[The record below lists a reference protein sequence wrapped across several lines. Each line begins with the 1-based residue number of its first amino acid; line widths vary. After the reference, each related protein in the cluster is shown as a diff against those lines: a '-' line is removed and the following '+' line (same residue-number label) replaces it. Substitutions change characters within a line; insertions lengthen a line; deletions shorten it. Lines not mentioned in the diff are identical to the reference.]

1 MTQSALDTASDKVFK
16 KPDSVGRRTR
26 LREFQAQ
33 LVERMQAARSG
44 VDARVNQLGVMI
56 GPDRWLLSL
65 QEAGEIVS
73 VGTVTHVPLTQDWFL
88 GLTNI
93 RGNLISVIDFARF
106 QGHAPTPVDKD
117 CRIVAFAPALSFNSG
132 LLVSRVMGLRNIAE
146 MELQPES
153 GEAGGDAAATP
164 WSTKRYVD
172 RDSHTWSELSLAQI
186 VQDPKFLHVGL

>member
-1 MTQSALDTASDKVFK
+1 MAQSALDPVSDKVFK
-16 KPDSVGRRTR
+16 KPDTVGRRTR

-56 GPDRWLLSL
+56 GPNRWLLSL

-73 VGTVTHVPLTQDWFL
+73 VGAITQVPLTHDWFL
-88 GLTNI
+88 GLSNI

-106 QGHAPTPVDKD
+106 QGHAPTLVDKD
-117 CRIVAFAPALSFNSG
+117 CRIVAFAPGLSFNRG

-146 MELQPES
+146 MELQPE
-153 GEAGGDAAATP
+153 GEASGVA
-164 WSTKRYVD
+164 WSSKRYVD
-172 RDSHTWSELSLAQI
+172 RESQTWAELNLSLV